1 MSTYT
6 PGATV
11 LGLKTK
17 DYVILSAEKRMTYGG
32 FVVAKHVKKVFKI
45 TDSVGA
51 AAAGLIADMQEL
63 FRQVSSLV
71 KLRELETGKKTPV
84 KGIAKLTSKLLYSHK
99 LYPYYTQI
107 LIGGYVDKPGLYSLD
122 PLGSVI
128 EDNFMVI
135 GTGAEIAIGILESG
149 YREDLSV
156 EDATELVTKAVKTA
170 IGRDALSGDGL
181 DIMIIDENG
190 IRETSLIF

>member
-1 MSTYT
+1 MYT

-17 DYVILSAEKRMTYGG
+17 DFVILSAEKRMTYGSY
-32 FVVAKHVKKVFKI
+32 VVAKHVKKVFKV

-51 AAAGLIADMQEL
+51 AAAGLISDMQEL

-107 LIGGYVDKPGLYSLD
+107 LIGGYVDGPGLYSLD

-128 EDNFMVI
+128 EDNYMVI
-135 GTGAEIAIGILESG
+135 GTGVEVAIGILDSG
-149 YREDLSV
+149 YKEDLGV
-156 EDATELVTKAVKTA
+156 DEATDLVIKTIKTA
-170 IGRDALSGDGL
+170 IGRDALSGDGI
-181 DIMIIDENG
+181 DIMVIDKDG

>member
-1 MSTYT
+1 MSVYM

-11 LGLKTK
+11 LGLKTN
-17 DYVILSAEKRMTYGG
+17 DFVILSAEKRMTYGSY
-32 FVVAKHVKKVFKI
+32 VVAKHVKKIFRI

-51 AAAGLIADMQEL
+51 AAAGLISDMQEL
-63 FRQVSSLV
+63 FRQISSLV
-71 KLRELETGKKTPV
+71 KLRELEIGKKVPV

-107 LIGGYVDKPGLYSLD
+107 LIGGYIDSPGLYSLD

-128 EDNFMVI
+128 DDKYMVI
-135 GTGAEIAIGILESG
+135 GTGAEVAIGIIEAG
-149 YREDLSV
+149 YREDLTIDEAV
-156 EDATELVTKAVKTA
+156 ELVTKAVKTA

-181 DIMIIDENG
+181 DIMIIDKTG
-190 IRETSLIF
+190 IKERSLIF

>member
-1 MSTYT
+1 M

-11 LGLKTK
+11 LGLKTN
-17 DYVILSAEKRMTYGG
+17 DFVILSAEKRMTYGSY
-32 FVVAKHVKKVFKI
+32 VVAKHVKKIFRI

-51 AAAGLIADMQEL
+51 AAAGLISDMQEL
-63 FRQVSSLV
+63 FRQISSLV
-71 KLRELETGKKTPV
+71 KLRELEIGKKVPV

-107 LIGGYVDKPGLYSLD
+107 LIGGYIDSPGLYSLD

-128 EDNFMVI
+128 DDKYMVI
-135 GTGAEIAIGILESG
+135 GTGAEVAIGIIEAG
-149 YREDLSV
+149 YREDLTIDEAV
-156 EDATELVTKAVKTA
+156 ELVTKAVKTA

-181 DIMIIDENG
+181 DIMIIDKTG
-190 IRETSLIF
+190 IKERSLIF

>member
-1 MSTYT
+1 MYT

-17 DYVILSAEKRMTYGG
+17 DFVILSAEKRMTYGSY
-32 FVVAKHVKKVFKI
+32 VVAKHVKKVFKV

-51 AAAGLIADMQEL
+51 AAAGLISDMQEL

-84 KGIAKLTSKLLYSHK
+84 KSIAKLTSKLLYSHK

-107 LIGGYVDKPGLYSLD
+107 LIGGYVDGPGLYSLD

-128 EDNFMVI
+128 EDNYMVI
-135 GTGAEIAIGILESG
+135 GTGAEVAIGILESG
-149 YREDLSV
+149 YREDLGV
-156 EDATELVTKAVKTA
+156 DEATDLVIKTIKTA
-170 IGRDALSGDGL
+170 IGRDALSGDG
-181 DIMIIDENG
+181 IDMMVIDKDG